1 MRGSIRMGVG
11 FLMVFTAVGTLDAD
25 PNASL
30 LSVLLLAAVGL
41 LSMFSGV
48 NAMQREENV

>member
-11 FLMVFTAVGTLDAD
+11 FLMVFSAVGTLDAD

-30 LSVLLLAAVGL
+30 LSVLLLATVGL
-41 LSMFSGV
+41 LSMFSGI
-48 NAMQREENV
+48 NAMEKK